1 MKKRLFCLLLSLI
14 MVLSLA
20 LTGCSEKDADEAM
33 QDTQEEASEATMTL
47 SMYLISENKISAETA
62 AAVQEAVNKIT
73 MSKFKTQLVLRY
85 YTEDEYYDVLAEH
98 MELDQEA
105 LENSSG
111 KNNKN
116 DKETESATEEETVLT
131 EYGTVQLKYPTI
143 SDNHV
148 DIFYFSGYDRLM
160 TYIDE
165 DRISSLTDDV
175 ENTSTILYSYIAND
189 YINRM
194 DEIANGIYALP
205 VNAPIGE
212 YTYLLLNKEIL
223 AEYNHKASDFTSLT
237 DDTTQY
243 LLDLVSKFNPEYVPL
258 RSFSD
263 EDMLDVTYTRYFK
276 TNTDGYL
283 TKDFSVLGGAYDK
296 SWTYLTPN
304 EWTTCTSIFTD
315 RAFMN
320 QLTAIT
326 NYKEL
331 GYYGTEADADKPFAV
346 GFMRGGAELEAVY
359 GDEYELVVLE
369 TPTFTANELFDNMFA
384 VSSTSDSVARC
395 MEILTHLNTNE
406 EFRNLLLYGVE
417 GEHYELLETE
427 PDEDGKT
434 YNYVKRLN
442 EDYIMAPEKTGNMNI
457 IYPLD
462 TQPHNLTDY
471 YKKQNNQATTDLL
484 LSFTYIDY
492 TSETPISPEHVELLN
507 TYSDEVVKN
516 IKACKTVDELN
527 AYITE
532 VTTYMSTDAV
542 FKTIAYP
549 VYAGE
554 GEYVT
559 IRQAYQKWLEG
570 NQMIVVG

>member
-20 LTGCSEKDADEAM
+20 LTGCSDKDADEAM

-47 SMYLISENKISAETA
+47 SMYLISENKVSAETA
-62 AAVQEAVNKIT
+62 AAVQEAVNRIT
-73 MSKFKTQLVLRY
+73 MSKFKTQLVLRF
-85 YTEDEYYDVLAEH
+85 YTEDEYYEVLDEH
-98 MELDQEA
+98 MALDREA
-105 LENSSG
+105 LESSSS
-111 KNNKN
+111 NQDKN

-143 SDNHV
+143 SDTHV

-160 TYIDE
+160 NYIDE
-165 DRISSLTDDV
+165 DHIKSLTDDV
-175 ENTSTILYSYIAND
+175 ENTSTILYSYMAND

-212 YTYLLLNKEIL
+212 YTYLMLNKEIL
-223 AEYNHKASDFTSLT
+223 KEYNHKASDFTSLI
-237 DDTTQY
+237 DPTTQY

-263 EDMLDVTYTRYFK
+263 EDQLDVTYTRYFR

-283 TKDFSVLGGAYDK
+283 TKEFSVLGGEIQK

-304 EWTTCTSIFTD
+304 EWTTCTSLFTD

-346 GFMRGGAELEAVY
+346 GFVKGGAELEAIY
-359 GDEYELVVLE
+359 GDEYEFVVLE
-369 TPTFTANELFDNMFA
+369 TPTFTAEDLFANMFA
-384 VSSTSDSVARC
+384 VSATSDSVARC
-395 MEILTHLNTNE
+395 MEVLTHLNTNE
-406 EFRNLLLYGVE
+406 EFRNILLYGVE
-417 GEHYELLETE
+417 GEHYELFETE

-462 TQPHNLTDY
+462 SQPYDLTDY
-471 YKKQNNQATTDLL
+471 YKKQNHEATTDIL

-492 TSETPISPEHVELLN
+492 TSEMPISPEHVELLN

-527 AYITE
+527 AYIAE
-532 VTTYMSTDAV
+532 VTTYMTTDSV
-542 FKTIAYP
+542 FKTLSYP
-549 VYAGE
+549 VYSGE
-554 GEYVT
+554 GDYVT